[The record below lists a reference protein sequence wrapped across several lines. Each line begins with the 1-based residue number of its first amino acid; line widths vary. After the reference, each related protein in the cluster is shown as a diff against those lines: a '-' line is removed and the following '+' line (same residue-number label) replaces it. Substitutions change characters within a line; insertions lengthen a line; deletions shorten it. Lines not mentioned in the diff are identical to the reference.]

1 MFSCY
6 SAQKNGIV
14 DFSHSR
20 IDRKILEVPENCV
33 TNLAV
38 NHTSKISYSVEL
50 VVMPIPA
57 LALLAVW
64 SRKSDVDVLITF
76 SNHFTSLD
84 SSLTTRS
91 AVDVSY
97 LQQLQH
103 ISGKQTFKP

>member
-1 MFSCY
+1 M
-6 SAQKNGIV
+6 Q
-14 DFSHSR
+14 
-20 IDRKILEVPENCV
+20 
-33 TNLAV
+33 
-38 NHTSKISYSVEL
+38 
-50 VVMPIPA
+50 IPA
-57 LALLAVW
+57 LPLLAVW

-103 ISGKQTFKP
+103 I

>member
-6 SAQKNGIV
+6 SAQKNGLV
-14 DFSHSR
+14 AFSHSR
-20 IDRKILEVPENCV
+20 IDRKIPENCG

-38 NHTSKISYSVEL
+38 NHTSKISYSIEL
-50 VVMPIPA
+50 VVMQIPA

-91 AVDVSY
+91 AVDLSY